1 MNMKLII
8 SKLLDN
14 IVKELKEENNIE
26 KINKIIEPVINNT
39 IYQLYPY
46 IIVFLICITILF
58 IAIFTILFLNIKI
71 CYKK

>member
-1 MNMKLII
+1 MNLKIII

-14 IVKELKEENNIE
+14 IIEELKHENNIE
-26 KINKIIEPVINNT
+26 KINKIIEPIINNT

-46 IIVFLICITILF
+46 IIVFIICISILF
-58 IAIFTILFLNIKI
+58 LAIFTILFLNIKL